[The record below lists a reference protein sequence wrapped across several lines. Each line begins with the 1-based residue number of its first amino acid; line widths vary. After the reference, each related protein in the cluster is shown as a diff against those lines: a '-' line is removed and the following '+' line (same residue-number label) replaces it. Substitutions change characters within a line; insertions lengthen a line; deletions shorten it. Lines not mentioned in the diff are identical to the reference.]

1 MDSNVR
7 KIWIWSFE
15 YAFEIIAI
23 MKQIMLNLQYSFK
36 VQKKSILRR
45 GKIDIRLLSLNCGL
59 SLSQIQWQDFA
70 SFGFVRCCYISVL
83 VLTCFHLTKGRATYF
98 LPETIVASFLHL
110 TVLLS
115 KLLLNHSLQRKPLPR
130 FGSLIT
136 YSLSWVTDGD
146 VELTEIARRHI
157 LTDQQRWP
165 TQMLSEGS
173 TVSLLVF

>member
-83 VLTCFHLTKGRATYF
+83 VLTCFHLTKGRITHF
-98 LPETIVASFLHL
+98 RPEIIVASFLHL
-110 TVLLS
+110 TVLLF
-115 KLLLNHSLQRKPLPR
+115 KVLFNHSKQHTDCFKIYLSDEKIFNFDSPVGMNVAYAIPLR
-130 FGSLIT
+130 T
-136 YSLSWVTDGD
+136 
-146 VELTEIARRHI
+146 
-157 LTDQQRWP
+157 
-165 TQMLSEGS
+165 
-173 TVSLLVF
+173 